1 MAPVQKITFS
11 IRENWNKIKNYF
23 RSISNKKT
31 KSGSPKIKKSQTTT
45 RNPVLVGGG
54 VDKSSNMY
62 LIFFSM
68 LSIVLFYLVIL
79 IDAHTRR
86 TLPSVSCFRHFLFF
100 QFKMKATG
108 VLNNSPWRLFI
119 QLQMFF
125 SRLVKLNIFLT

>member
-1 MAPVQKITFS
+1 
-11 IRENWNKIKNYF
+11 
-23 RSISNKKT
+23 
-31 KSGSPKIKKSQTTT
+31 
-45 RNPVLVGGG
+45 

-125 SRLVKLNIFLT
+125 FFTTSEIEYFFDVEKLLFRIYSTVTFIEPQVKVNIFLGTRAKPHF